1 MNGARGMS
9 CRFGDRQINS
19 HFTTSWQLTVLEV
32 TVSACFTKP
41 IWTFSASSYETTP
54 ESELSRFWWE
64 RNVIALP
71 LYLVTDIG
79 QTRSYLGLRESTKNL
94 CELCG
99 RWGPFSERRGEG
111 GQEISA
117 KIAAF
122 FNFSSKIIGSAH
134 RMQTDGL
141 TDCMTG
147 KDEEHAIR
155 LGPKES

>member
-1 MNGARGMS
+1 M
-9 CRFGDRQINS
+9 
-19 HFTTSWQLTVLEV
+19 
-32 TVSACFTKP
+32 
-41 IWTFSASSYETTP
+41 SAS
-54 ESELSRFWWE
+54 E
-64 RNVIALP
+64 RALKIYASCVAGGVHF
-71 LYLVTDIG
+71 L
-79 QTRSYLGLRESTKNL
+79 
-94 CELCG
+94 
-99 RWGPFSERRGEG
+99 RGEG